1 MSGMSGMSGPSSS
14 AAAAPAAALDVPPSL
29 GGLGGPPDL
38 GPDPEASEHTIIEAA
53 ESSAPAAAP
62 RQASAPSSSS
72 SAPNWGEP
80 KEEIDMR
87 PEYAVRAAVFY
98 ELLSDLGVTP
108 EHPPDDGEK
117 QRKAARVG
125 AKRRFAVIARN
136 DPDLMLDDPGTEAE
150 HMLAEVFSLGP
161 LTGLL
166 DSDEAREGARD
177 QVREVTIRSPE
188 RVYVDRGNGRERLAR
203 GFSCP
208 AAIAMALHRFAG
220 AHLQWDAAAPW
231 LDHRMP
237 DGTRLR
243 GADISVAPDGPVVVI
258 RRPARAVVGGLSQ
271 VGAVS
276 HSVAEYLRAV
286 LCAGGSVLVCIGD
299 DCEGTELL
307 SALAHELARFDV
319 TELGIVRAGSR
330 IVPPRG
336 ALVLDAEPGLTA
348 GPIGL
353 AIQAGSTRLVI
364 HRAGGAG
371 LASAWAGLA
380 NDVEQLV
387 LGLGVSD
394 PEAALA
400 NCVEGLVLGGFGRD
414 RDALR
419 RAVAAAISVVVVL
432 GRSSRGAESPVMLAE
447 FDAQGGVSPIL
458 SRASPDSAGPG
469 AGWQHHRDPAF
480 MAELTQ
486 RGVTFDASK
495 LAALART

>member
-1 MSGMSGMSGPSSS
+1 
-14 AAAAPAAALDVPPSL
+14 
-29 GGLGGPPDL
+29 
-38 GPDPEASEHTIIEAA
+38 
-53 ESSAPAAAP
+53 
-62 RQASAPSSSS
+62 
-72 SAPNWGEP
+72 
-80 KEEIDMR
+80 MR

-125 AKRRFAVIARN
+125 AKRRLAVIARN
-136 DPDLMLDDPGTEAE
+136 DPDLMLDEPGVEAE
-150 HMLAEVFSLGP
+150 HLLAEVFALGP
-161 LTGLL
+161 LTGVL
-166 DSDEAREGARD
+166 DDDEARE
-177 QVREVTIRSPE
+177 QVREVVIRSPQ
-188 RVYVDRGNGRERLAR
+188 RIHVDRGHGPERLER

-243 GADISVAPDGPVVVI
+243 GADVSVAPDGPVVVI
-258 RRPARAVVGGLSQ
+258 RRPARALVGGLSQ

-276 HSVAEYLRAV
+276 HAVAEYLRAV

-299 DCEGTELL
+299 GCEGTELL
-307 SALAHELARFDV
+307 SALAHELANFDV
-319 TELGIVRAGSR
+319 SELGIVRAGSR

-353 AIQAGSTRLVI
+353 AIQAGSKRLLI

-371 LASAWAGLA
+371 LASAWAGLSGE
-380 NDVEQLV
+380 VEQLV

-394 PEAALA
+394 PEAGLA
-400 NCVEGLVLGGFGRD
+400 SCVEGLVLGGFGRD

-419 RAVAAAISVVVVL
+419 QRVAAKIDVVVVI
-432 GRSSRGAESPVMLAE
+432 GRSSRGAESPVTLAE
-447 FDAQGGVSPIL
+447 FDAQGGVSTIL
-458 SRASPDSAGPG
+458 SRDSADV
-469 AGWQHHRDPAF
+469 GWQHHRDPAF
-480 MAELTQ
+480 MAELTR
-486 RGVTFDASK
+486 RGVTFDVSK
-495 LAALART
+495 LAALAQTTGS